1 MSVRIDA
8 YQQTVSR
15 ILRFDRVQRAAHW
28 ANALLFGILMVTA
41 LLLYFPGLSG
51 IVGRRALV
59 VNIHV
64 WTGIA
69 LPLPILVSLLGPWGA
84 RMRRDLRRVNRW
96 TRDEIA
102 WLWALGRRAPRVVD
116 KFNPGQKLN
125 SIFVGGA
132 IVVMLIT
139 GIVLRWFQFFPVS
152 WRMGATFVHD
162 LMAVA
167 IFIAVIGHIAFAL
180 AHPEAM
186 RSIFSGW
193 VSKGWAARHAPAWLR
208 EETGEPD
215 PEQAVVNAE

>member
-1 MSVRIDA
+1 VSVRIDA
-8 YQQTVSR
+8 YQHAVSR
-15 ILRFDRVQRAAHW
+15 ILRFDRVQRTAHW
-28 ANALLFGILMVTA
+28 ANALLFGILMLTA

-69 LPLPILVSLLGPWGA
+69 LPVPLLISVVGPWGV

-102 WLWALGRRAPRVVD
+102 WLWALGRNVPRVVD

-125 SIFVGGA
+125 SIFVGGS
-132 IVVMLIT
+132 ILVMLAT

-162 LMAVA
+162 LLALA
-167 IFIAVIGHIAFAL
+167 IFVAVIGHIILAI

-186 RSIFSGW
+186 RSMFSGW
-193 VSKGWAARHAPAWLR
+193 VSTRWAARHAPAWLN
-208 EETGEPD
+208 EETGEPEHD
-215 PEQAVVNAE
+215 QAVVTAE

>member
-1 MSVRIDA
+1 VSVRIDA
-8 YQQTVSR
+8 YQQAVSR
-15 ILRFDRVQRAAHW
+15 ILRFDRVQRSAHW
-28 ANALLFGILMVTA
+28 ANALLFGILMLTA

-64 WTGIA
+64 WTGIV
-69 LPLPILVSLLGPWGA
+69 LPIPLLISVVGPWGV

-96 TRDEIA
+96 TRDEIV
-102 WLWALGRRAPRVVD
+102 WLWALGRKAPRVVD

-125 SIFVGGA
+125 SIFVGGS
-132 IVVMLIT
+132 IVFMLAT

-162 LMAVA
+162 VLALA
-167 IFIAVIGHIAFAL
+167 IFVAVIGHVIFAI

-186 RSIFSGW
+186 RSMFSGW
-193 VSKGWAARHAPAWLR
+193 VSKRWAARHAPAWMR

-215 PEQAVVNAE
+215 HDQPVVNPE

>member
-1 MSVRIDA
+1 VSVRIDA

-28 ANALLFGILMVTA
+28 VNALLFGLLMVTA

-215 PEQAVVNAE
+215 PEEAVVSAE

>member
-215 PEQAVVNAE
+215 PEEAVVSAE

>member
-1 MSVRIDA
+1 VSVRIDA

-215 PEQAVVNAE
+215 CDEAVVSAE